1 MNSYHTGRLAF
12 NNAKRF
18 GDKVAFKYR
27 DDDEGVWKPLS
38 WNQIAASVKR
48 AAKAFLSIGLKE
60 QDKVAIYSQ
69 NSHETIIVD
78 LALQAIKA
86 VAVPLYATSSYE
98 QVKYIVNDANCSII
112 FVGEQYQYDET
123 VKVLHQTDVLKRVI
137 TVDPK
142 INLNG
147 IDTSMSF
154 DDFMKYG
161 DGNEQDAELARRQD
175 NLSQDDLATLIYTS
189 GTTGEPK
196 GVMIMHYNITH
207 QMRIHEMVMPCCDET
222 RTSMMFLPASHIFE
236 RAWDYFCMNRGAM
249 IYVNKNPKRITEA
262 IKETRPNMMCA
273 VPRFWEKVYAGVHEN
288 IDKMPSPLRSLMHH
302 AIAVGKKRNL
312 DYVRFSKKA
321 PFFTEL
327 QYKFFKATLFA
338 TVKKKIGLEN
348 SMYFP
353 CAGSQLSETVC
364 EFLMSLGFDIV
375 VGYGLTESTAT
386 VSCFHPAHTYHDLK
400 SVGEIMPECEV
411 KIGEN
416 DEILLKGNLITPGYY
431 NKPEINAQTFTDG
444 WFHTGDAG
452 KFENGML
459 YITERIK
466 DLFKTSNGKYIAPQ
480 QIENLLVTD
489 KYIDQVAVI
498 GDLRK
503 FVTALIVPDY
513 AAVKEYA
520 EQMKIEY
527 KDMEE
532 LLNHP
537 KITSLI
543 EGRINNL
550 QQGLAKYEQVKRFK
564 LLSKPF
570 TSDNGELTLTLKLK
584 RKAIN
589 EHYSKEIEYMYSY

>member
-1 MNSYHTGRLAF
+1 
-12 NNAKRF
+12 
-18 GDKVAFKYR
+18 
-27 DDDEGVWKPLS
+27 
-38 WNQIAASVKR
+38 
-48 AAKAFLSIGLKE
+48 
-60 QDKVAIYSQ
+60 
-69 NSHETIIVD
+69 
-78 LALQAIKA
+78 
-86 VAVPLYATSSYE
+86 
-98 QVKYIVNDANCSII
+98 
-112 FVGEQYQYDET
+112 
-123 VKVLHQTDVLKRVI
+123 
-137 TVDPK
+137 
-142 INLNG
+142 
-147 IDTSMSF
+147 
-154 DDFMKYG
+154 
-161 DGNEQDAELARRQD
+161 
-175 NLSQDDLATLIYTS
+175 
-189 GTTGEPK
+189 
-196 GVMIMHYNITH
+196 
-207 QMRIHEMVMPCCDET
+207 
-222 RTSMMFLPASHIFE
+222 
-236 RAWDYFCMNRGAM
+236 
-249 IYVNKNPKRITEA
+249 
-262 IKETRPNMMCA
+262 
-273 VPRFWEKVYAGVHEN
+273 
-288 IDKMPSPLRSLMHH
+288 
-302 AIAVGKKRNL
+302 
-312 DYVRFSKKA
+312 
-321 PFFTEL
+321 
-327 QYKFFKATLFA
+327 
-338 TVKKKIGLEN
+338 
-348 SMYFP
+348 MYFP
-353 CAGSQLSETVC
+353 CAGSQLSEQVC

-386 VSCFHPAHTYHDLK
+386 VSCFHPANKYHDLK

-452 KFENGML
+452 KFENGIL

-527 KDMEE
+527 KDMED
-532 LLNHP
+532 LLNNP
-537 KITSLI
+537 KITSLL

>member
-1 MNSYHTGRLAF
+1 MNSFHLGKLAF
-12 NNAKRF
+12 VNAKKF
-18 GDKVAFKYR
+18 GDKTALKYR
-27 DDDEGVWKPLS
+27 DDKEAVWKPLS

-48 AAKAFLSIGLKE
+48 AAKAFLSIGVKE

-78 LALQAIKA
+78 LALQSIRA
-86 VAVPLYATSSYE
+86 VAVPLYATSSSE
-98 QVKYIVNDANCSII
+98 QVKYIVEDAQCAMI

-123 VKVLHQTDVLKRVI
+123 IKVLHQTDVLKKVI
-137 TVDPK
+137 TVDPN

-147 IDTSMSF
+147 IDSSITF
-154 DDFMKYG
+154 DAFLKYG
-161 DGNEQDAELARRQD
+161 DSDEQNEEFEKRQ
-175 NLSQDDLATLIYTS
+175 NELSQDDIAILIYTS

-196 GVMIMHYNITH
+196 GVMIMQYNMTH
-207 QMRIHEMVMPCCDET
+207 QMRIHEQVMPCCDPT

-236 RAWDYFCMNRGAM
+236 RAWDYFCMHRGATLL
-249 IYVNKNPKRITEA
+249 VNKNPKEILKS

-273 VPRFWEKVYAGVHEN
+273 VPRFWEKVYAGVNDIIE
-288 IDKMPSPLRSLMHH
+288 KMPPLTKKLMLH

-312 DYVRFSKKA
+312 DYERFGKKA

-338 TVKKKIGLEN
+338 TVKKKLGFEN

-353 CAGSQLSETVC
+353 CAGAQLSESVC
-364 EFLMSLGFDIV
+364 EFLMSLGFDMV
-375 VGYGLTESTAT
+375 VGYGLTESCAT
-386 VSCFHPAHTYHDLK
+386 VSCFQPANKYHDLK
-400 SVGEIMPECEV
+400 SCGEVMPECEV

-452 KFENGML
+452 KFEDGRL

-513 AAVKEYA
+513 GAVKEYA

-532 LLNHP
+532 LLSNE

-550 QQGLAKYEQVKRFK
+550 QGGLAKYEQVKRFK
-564 LLSKPF
+564 LLAKPF

-589 EHYSKEIEYMYSY
+589 EHYSKDIEYMYSY

>member
-1 MNSYHTGRLAF
+1 MNSFHLGKLAF

-18 GDKVAFKYR
+18 GDKTALKYR
-27 DDDEGVWKPLS
+27 DDEKGIWLPLS
-38 WNQIAASVKR
+38 WNQVAASVKR
-48 AAKAFLSIGLKE
+48 AAKAFLSIGVKE

-78 LALQAIKA
+78 LALQAIRA
-86 VAVPLYATSSYE
+86 VAVPLYATSSSE
-98 QVKYIVNDANCSII
+98 QVKYIVEDAQCAMI

-123 VKVLHQTDVLKRVI
+123 VKVLHQTDVLKKVI

-147 IDTSMSF
+147 IDTSMTF
-154 DDFMKYG
+154 EAFLKYG
-161 DGNEQDAELARRQD
+161 DGDEQDAEFEKRQ
-175 NLSQDDLATLIYTS
+175 NELSQDDLATLIYTS

-196 GVMIMHYNITH
+196 GVMIMQYNYTH

-236 RAWDYFCMNRGAM
+236 RAWDYFCMYRGAM
-249 IYVNKNPKRITEA
+249 IFVNKNPKIITQT
-262 IKETRPNMMCA
+262 IKETHPNMMCA
-273 VPRFWEKVYAGVHEN
+273 VPRFWEKVYAGVHET
-288 IDKMPSPLRSLMHH
+288 IDKMPPLTRKLMHH

-338 TVKKKIGLEN
+338 TVKKKIGFDK

-364 EFLMSLGFDIV
+364 EFLMSLDFDIV

-386 VSCFHPAHTYHDLK
+386 VSCFHPSNTYHDLK
-400 SVGEIMPECEV
+400 SVGELMPECEV

-532 LLNHP
+532 LLNNP
-537 KITSLI
+537 KITSLL